1 MAELLMAT
9 VAFIATH
16 NLPCR
21 EPLRGWQV
29 KKLGE
34 RGFRLAYSLL
44 SAATLGWM
52 ISAYV
57 RAPRESLWSADA
69 LAWLPLGLMPLSL
82 FLVVSAYSGGNPTGL
97 LQEQA
102 LKRKTPARGVLRITR
117 HPMLWGVALWSG
129 AHILASGQ
137 GAALVF
143 FGGFLVEALLGT
155 VLIDRKRAALGA
167 DWQAY
172 RAVTSN
178 VPFGAI
184 LSGRNRLVVREFGGL
199 APVIALAL
207 YSMLMLLHPTL
218 FGVPA
223 F

>member
-1 MAELLMAT
+1 VL
-9 VAFIATH
+9 
-16 NLPCR
+16 
-21 EPLRGWQV
+21 V
-29 KKLGE
+29 KRLGD
-34 RGFRLAYSLL
+34 RGFMLSYSLL
-44 SAATLGWM
+44 SAVTLGWM
-52 ISAYV
+52 IAAYIQ
-57 RAPRESLWSADA
+57 APRHTLWDGDS
-69 LAWLPLGLMPLSL
+69 LAWLPLVLMPVSL

-97 LQEQA
+97 LQEKA
-102 LKRKTPARGVLRITR
+102 LKRETPARGVLRITR
-117 HPMLWGVALWSG
+117 HPMLWGVVLWSG

-137 GAALVF
+137 DATAVF

-155 VLIDRKRAALGA
+155 VLIDGKRAALGA

-207 YSMLMLLHPTL
+207 YSLLMLLHPTL